1 MQARRTH
8 RAHLLFVIAFL
19 AAPTIAMLPAGA
31 LEQKTISQPPAAIVP
46 IPAEHV
52 DVIAT
57 PERATVSRAKPH
69 VVRRAHVARPRRTSG
84 RSSTALR
91 VGFTWPVTK
100 AAITSPFG
108 WRPFVVLPGEK
119 GPHPAREFHH
129 GADISCAI
137 GQPVVAAKGGRVVLS
152 GVDPEYGN
160 VIVIAHAGGW
170 QTLYGHLSKR
180 LVNAGTSVSSRAL
193 IGLCGMTGRA
203 TGPHLHFGISRNG
216 HWYNPLKFLP

>member
-1 MQARRTH
+1 MQARRIH

-31 LEQKTISQPPAAIVP
+31 IEQKTISPPIASIVP
-46 IPAEHV
+46 IPVEHV
-52 DVIAT
+52 DVVAT
-57 PERATVSRAKPH
+57 PKPEAASKAKRNVADRAH
-69 VVRRAHVARPRRTSG
+69 VVRPQKTSG

-129 GADISCAI
+129 GADISCVI

-170 QTLYGHLSKR
+170 QTLYGHLSLR
-180 LVNAGTSVSSRAL
+180 LVNAGTYVSSRAL

-216 HWYNPLKFLP
+216 VWFNPLTFLP